1 MKNKKEY
8 DLILFSII
16 KDKQRV
22 IGNISDKIIA
32 NKQEFKEYFFKNI
45 KKSSFLAQI
54 LPSILFLIISL
65 ISFSVIILSQN
76 MPNLRGWLE
85 NENLIIPIIGFGTVL
100 LLLSLVLI
108 VEIIIFK
115 IKVLNLQFIR
125 RNGFYNVSLN
135 KYKEIIELIER

>member
-16 KDKQRV
+16 KNKQRV
-22 IGNISDKIIA
+22 IDNISDKIIA
-32 NKQEFKEYFFKNI
+32 NKQEFKEYFLKNI

-65 ISFSVIILSQN
+65 ISFSVIVLSQN

-100 LLLSLVLI
+100 LLLSLILI

>member
-22 IGNISDKIIA
+22 IDNISDKIIA

-65 ISFSVIILSQN
+65 ISFSVIVLSQN

-100 LLLSLVLI
+100 LLLSLILI

>member
-22 IGNISDKIIA
+22 IDNISDKIIA
-32 NKQEFKEYFFKNI
+32 NKQEFKEYFLKNI

-65 ISFSVIILSQN
+65 ISFSVIVLSQN

-100 LLLSLVLI
+100 LLLSLRLRELRLILRFVQKWVLTPLLRQLTRCLHLKSTRI
-108 VEIIIFK
+108 TMD
-115 IKVLNLQFIR
+115 
-125 RNGFYNVSLN
+125 
-135 KYKEIIELIER
+135 

>member
-22 IGNISDKIIA
+22 IDNISDKIIA

-65 ISFSVIILSQN
+65 ISFSVIVLSQN

-100 LLLSLVLI
+100 LLLSLILI

-115 IKVLNLQFIR
+115 IKVLNLQFVR

>member
-8 DLILFSII
+8 DIILLSII
-16 KDKQRV
+16 KNKNRV
-22 IGNISDKIIA
+22 IDSISDKIIP
-32 NKQEFKEYFFKNI
+32 NKTEFKEYFLCNT

-65 ISFSVIILSQN
+65 ISFSVIVLSQN

-100 LLLSLVLI
+100 LLLSLILI

-115 IKVLNLQFIR
+115 IKVLNLQFVR

-135 KYKEIIELIER
+135 KY